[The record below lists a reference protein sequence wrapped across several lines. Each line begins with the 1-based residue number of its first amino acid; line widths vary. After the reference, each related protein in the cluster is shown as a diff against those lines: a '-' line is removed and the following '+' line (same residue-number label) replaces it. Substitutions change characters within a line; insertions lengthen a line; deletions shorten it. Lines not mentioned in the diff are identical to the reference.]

1 VRLLTISGKNFR
13 ALVRGDVAELR
24 DANDQ
29 LVRIVLEDFGFD
41 GMIDAIRDAMTA
53 EVREPAPAAPSVQDE
68 SIEALRPAAEDED
81 LDL

>member
-1 VRLLTISGKNFR
+1 MRLLTIGGEDFR

-41 GMIDAIRDAMTA
+41 GMIDAIRDAMTV
-53 EVREPAPAAPSVQDE
+53 EVREPASPAPSVQDE
-68 SIEALRPAAEDED
+68 PIEALRPAAEDED

>member
-1 VRLLTISGKNFR
+1 MRHLTISGKNFR

-24 DANDQ
+24 DANGQ
-29 LVRIVLEDFGFD
+29 VVKIILEDFGFD

-53 EVREPAPAAPSVQDE
+53 EVRDPAPPAPSVPE
-68 SIEALRPAAEDED
+68 EPLEALRPAAEDED